1 MPRGKNSSLKDPEM
15 PENNSGPALRALA
28 LNCTLKAHSESSST
42 EKLLGEVLDALR
54 EHGVEGE
61 QVRVADMDTRP
72 GVETDMGDGDHWP
85 AIRMKL
91 LASDILVMG
100 TPVWMGH
107 PSSIAQR
114 VLERLDAELAETDEH
129 GRPELFDK
137 VAAVAVVG
145 NADGAHKITAD
156 LLQALND
163 VGFSVPAQAG
173 TYWVGEAM
181 QTVDNKDLDT
191 IPEPVAG
198 ATAMLARNTAHLAQL
213 LRAHAYPAES

>member
-1 MPRGKNSSLKDPEM
+1 
-15 PENNSGPALRALA
+15 
-28 LNCTLKAHSESSST
+28 
-42 EKLLGEVLDALR
+42 
-54 EHGVEGE
+54 
-61 QVRVADMDTRP
+61 MD
-72 GVETDMGDGDHWP
+72 
-85 AIRMKL
+85 
-91 LASDILVMG
+91 
-100 TPVWMGH
+100 GH

-114 VLERLDAELAETDEH
+114 VLARLDAELAETDEH

-145 NADGAHKITAD
+145 NEDGAHKITAD

-181 QTVDNKDLDT
+181 QTVDYKDLDT
-191 IPEPVAG
+191 IPEAVAG

>member
-1 MPRGKNSSLKDPEM
+1 M
-15 PENNSGPALRALA
+15 
-28 LNCTLKAHSESSST
+28 
-42 EKLLGEVLDALR
+42 
-54 EHGVEGE
+54 
-61 QVRVADMDTRP
+61 RVADMETRP

-145 NADGAHKITAD
+145 NEDGAHKITAD

-181 QTVDNKDLDT
+181 QTVDYKDLDT
-191 IPEPVAG
+191 IPEAVAG